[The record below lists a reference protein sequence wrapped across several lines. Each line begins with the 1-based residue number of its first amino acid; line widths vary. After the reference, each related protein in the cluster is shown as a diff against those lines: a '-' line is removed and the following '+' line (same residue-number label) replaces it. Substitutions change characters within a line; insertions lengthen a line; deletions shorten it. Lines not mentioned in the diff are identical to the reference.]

1 MITLYSSNNSVF
13 NFLFVFL
20 FCCSMLPQMS
30 ASVVYSSLLSG
41 QKSENGNK
49 VRWSTASEMD
59 CDFFLLEKSYDGI
72 TFERVAIVKG
82 AGNSEELRHYQYTD
96 SLEKSLRI
104 FYRLLPVD
112 SEGKGEY
119 THSIVLSDK
128 GPDAKFYLDYVSAG
142 MTQRIFQAALN
153 SKVEDTLNYRVMT
166 QMGKIKVEGEVP
178 VSSGTNFVSIDLN
191 DLETG
196 SYQLSLQVSNDIEV
210 IALKKLE
217 SAEIPTATLEI
228 KKGN

>member
-1 MITLYSSNNSVF
+1 MITLYSSKTTWS
-13 NFLFVFL
+13 NFLFVSL
-20 FCCSMLPQMS
+20 FCFLMVPQMN

-41 QKSENGNK
+41 QKSGEGNK
-49 VRWSTASEMD
+49 VRWSTATEMD

-72 TFERVAIVKG
+72 KFERVAIVKG
-82 AGNSEELRHYQYTD
+82 AGNSEEIRHYNYTD

-128 GPDAKFYLDYVSAG
+128 GPNAKFYIDYVSAG
-142 MTQRIFQAALN
+142 MTQRLFQAALN

-166 QMGKIKVEGEVP
+166 QMGKVEVEGEIP
-178 VSSGTNFVSIDLN
+178 VSNGTNFVSIDLN
-191 DLETG
+191 DLASG

-210 IALKKLE
+210 IALKKLDNT
-217 SAEIPTATLEI
+217 EIPTATLEVE
-228 KKGN
+228 KRN

>member
-1 MITLYSSNNSVF
+1 MTTLYSSKTSLSNL
-13 NFLFVFL
+13 LFVFL
-20 FCCSMLPQMS
+20 FCFLMMPEIN

-41 QKSENGNK
+41 QKVEEGNK
-49 VRWSTASEMD
+49 IRWSTASEVD

-72 TFERVAIVKG
+72 TFDRVAIIKG
-82 AGNSEELRHYQYTD
+82 AGNSEKIRHYDYTD

-112 SEGKGEY
+112 TEGRGEY

-128 GPDAKFYLDYVSAG
+128 GPNAKFYIDYVSAG

-166 QMGKIKVEGEVP
+166 QLGKIEVEGEIP
-178 VSSGTNFVSIDLN
+178 VANGTNFVSIDLN
-191 DLETG
+191 DLKTG
-196 SYQLSLQVSNDIEV
+196 DYQLALQVSNDIEV
-210 IALKKLE
+210 IALKKLN
-217 SAEIPTATLEI
+217 SPDIPTATLEVE
-228 KKGN
+228 KRN